1 MEQQEDIIKF
11 RSEHYNEYG
20 YQSIQNRQATPLLQC
35 TQNLQG
41 SSSVKSPSSPE
52 YSTASSIEDS
62 TTEDSE
68 TDDSDTSSDTTE
80 QYAWFVSSGSS
91 DEETEE

>member
-20 YQSIQNRQATPLLQC
+20 YQSIPNRQATPLIQC
-35 TQNLQG
+35 NQNLQG

-52 YSTASSIEDS
+52 CSKASSSED
-62 TTEDSE
+62 TEDSE

-80 QYAWFVSSGSS
+80 QYAWSVSSGSS

>member
-1 MEQQEDIIKF
+1 MEQQEDIIKI

-20 YQSIQNRQATPLLQC
+20 YQSIQNRQATPFLQC
-35 TQNLQG
+35 TQTLHE
-41 SSSVKSPSSPE
+41 SSTAKSPSSPE
-52 YSTASSIEDS
+52 YSRASSED
-62 TTEDSE
+62 TEESE

-80 QYAWFVSSGSS
+80 QFAWSVSSGSS